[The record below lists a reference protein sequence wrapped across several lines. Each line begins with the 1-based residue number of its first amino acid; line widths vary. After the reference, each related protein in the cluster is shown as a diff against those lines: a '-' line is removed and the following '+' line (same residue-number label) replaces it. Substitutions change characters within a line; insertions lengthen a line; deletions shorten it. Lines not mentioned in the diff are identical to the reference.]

1 MSEKSQVMDQT
12 VTFDRS
18 VLPPVRYFRLP
29 SLPMTIL
36 LLVVGFLVL
45 TPLALMILNSF
56 QIARPGQPIVWGL
69 EGWVKAFSTP
79 GIIKAITNTFTLAIT
94 RQVIALFIGAFF
106 AWLIARTDLP
116 MKGLLEF
123 FFWLSFFLP
132 ALPETMGWILLLDPK
147 YGLLN
152 QGLIGLG
159 IVSQPLFNIY
169 SFWGIVWAHM
179 GGTVSIKVM
188 LLAPAFRN
196 LDAALEESSRISGAS
211 GWHTFFHILI
221 PVMMPAILVTTILG
235 IIRALEAFEIELL
248 LGTPIGLQVYSTKIH
263 ELVTWEPPQ
272 FAPAMALSTVF
283 LGLLLV
289 MVAFQ
294 RRYIANRVYATVTG
308 RGFSIRRTHLGRWRY
323 PAFALVLSF
332 ALVITVLPTILL
344 VTGTFMKLFG
354 FFNIAEPWTLD
365 NWRATLNDP
374 VLLRSLW
381 NTLAIGL
388 GSGIIGVLFYS
399 SIAYVIVKTRYR
411 GRWLL
416 DFLSW
421 LPWSIPGILLG
432 VALLWTFLQ
441 TKIFLPIYG
450 TIYLLMVAMV
460 IKSMPFG
467 TQMIKSVL
475 MQLGNDLE
483 EASKVCG
490 GTWVDT
496 FRRVIFPLTMP
507 ALITVALVGFIS
519 AARDISTVVLLG
531 SGKSRTLSLLMLDFA
546 AGAEF
551 EKATVVAVVI
561 VGLVVGAALFARAL
575 GGQVGVRE

>member
-1 MSEKSQVMDQT
+1 
-12 VTFDRS
+12 
-18 VLPPVRYFRLP
+18 VLPSVRYFRLP
-29 SLPMTIL
+29 SLPMTLL

-94 RQVIALFIGAFF
+94 RQAIALFIGAFF

-159 IVSQPLFNIY
+159 IVNQPLFNIY

-294 RRYIANRVYATVTG
+294 RGYIANRVYATVTG
-308 RGFSIRRTHLGRWRY
+308 RGFSTRRTQLGRWRY
-323 PAFALVLSF
+323 PAFAVVLSF

-388 GSGIIGVLFYS
+388 GSGFIGVLFFS

-411 GRWLL
+411 GRGLL

-432 VALLWTFLQ
+432 MALLWTFLQ

-475 MQLGNDLE
+475 LQLGNDLE
-483 EASKVCG
+483 EASQVCG
-490 GTWVDT
+490 GTWVHT

-507 ALITVALVGFIS
+507 ALVTVGLVGFIS

-561 VGLVVGAALFARAL
+561 VGLVVGAALIARAL

>member
-1 MSEKSQVMDQT
+1 MSEKSQAINQT
-12 VTFDRS
+12 LTFERS

-69 EGWVKAFSTP
+69 DGWVKAFSTP
-79 GIIKAITNTFTLAIT
+79 GIIKAMTNTFTLAIT
-94 RQVIALFIGAFF
+94 RQAIALLIGAFF

-159 IVSQPLFNIY
+159 VASQPLFNIY
-169 SFWGIVWAHM
+169 SFWGIIWAHM
-179 GGTVSIKVM
+179 GGTVSVKVM

-211 GWHTFFHILI
+211 GWHTFFHIII

-235 IIRALEAFEIELL
+235 IIRSLEAFEIELL

-283 LGLLLV
+283 LGLLLL

-294 RRYIANRVYATVTG
+294 RRYIAKRIYTTVTG
-308 RGFSIRRTHLGRWRY
+308 RGFSTRPTRLGRWRY

-354 FFNIAEPWTLD
+354 FFNIPEPWTLE
-365 NWRATLNDP
+365 NWRATLSDP
-374 VLLRSLW
+374 VLFRSLW

-388 GSGIIGVLFYS
+388 GSGVVGILFYS
-399 SIAYVIVKTRYR
+399 LIAYVIVKSHYR

-475 MQLGNDLE
+475 LQLGNDLE

-507 ALITVALVGFIS
+507 ALITVGLVGFIS

-551 EKATVVAVVI
+551 EKATVVAVMV
-561 VGLVVGAALFARAL
+561 VGLVVVAALIARAL

>member
-1 MSEKSQVMDQT
+1 MSEKSQVMDRT

-18 VLPPVRYFRLP
+18 VLPPLRYFRLP
-29 SLPMTIL
+29 SLPMTL
-36 LLVVGFLVL
+36 LVLVVGFFVL

-79 GIIKAITNTFTLAIT
+79 GIIKAMTNTFTLAIT
-94 RQVIALFIGAFF
+94 RQAIALLIGAFF

-152 QGLIGLG
+152 QGLIGIG
-159 IVSQPLFNIY
+159 VASQSWFNIY

-179 GGTVSIKVM
+179 GGTVSVKVM

-211 GWHTFFHILI
+211 GSRTFFRIVV

-235 IIRALEAFEIELL
+235 IIRSLEAFEIELL

-283 LGLLLV
+283 LGVLLM

-294 RRYIANRVYATVTG
+294 RRYISKRIYTTVTG
-308 RGFSIRRTHLGRWRY
+308 RGFSTRPTPLGRWRY
-323 PAFALVLSF
+323 PAFALVLTF
-332 ALVITVLPTILL
+332 ALVITVLPTVLL

-354 FFNIAEPWTLD
+354 FFNIAEPWTLE

-374 VLLRSLW
+374 VLFRSLW

-388 GSGIIGVLFYS
+388 GSGLIGILFYS
-399 SIAYVIVKTRYR
+399 LIAYVIVKTRYR

-441 TKIFLPIYG
+441 TRIFLPIYG
-450 TIYLLMVAMV
+450 TIYLLMIAMV

-475 MQLGNDLE
+475 LQLGSDLE

-496 FRRVIFPLTMP
+496 FRRVIFPLTTP
-507 ALITVALVGFIS
+507 ALITVGLVGFIS

-551 EKATVVAVVI
+551 EKATVVAVMV
-561 VGLVVGAALFARAL
+561 VGLVVVAALVARAL
-575 GGQVGVRE
+575 GGHVGVRE